1 MDFLM
6 PEDNLRDLTG
16 PGSVVPGGTGGG
28 AGGMS
33 EDELRDYYFNLAMQT
48 TADPN
53 KPLGTGF
60 EKTYTIP
67 RYNEDGT
74 PKLRDGVQEVREVPA
89 EEFLTSDE
97 YQKQRRDIFGSGEAF
112 RNVYFQRDIANQFRS
127 LSPADRIK
135 MKNLLADAGLM
146 DLSKTYGDAFDSE
159 TSKAIKLAMDF
170 SMNNLGKMSWVN
182 SAKTMGDYAK
192 ANQAIKTTDYE
203 LTEEVLNDLVKDVL
217 KQAEDRKG
225 RPLSDYE
232 KNYITNQIMGGPVE
246 GFKESLTTLTPATP
260 DQLVMDEATG
270 MTTLIPG
277 TEAQEPDLD
286 ILTEGVNE
294 VLDNVFAPREELAAE
309 SELEDDTFYR
319 IQRNLAGFESAQR
332 DRAPRR

>member
-6 PEDNLRDLTG
+6 PDTNLKDLTG
-16 PGSVVPGGTGGG
+16 PSGIVSGEDDTGTGGDTTDL
-28 AGGMS
+28 
-33 EDELRDYYFNLAMQT
+33 ETFYFNLLQQEIS
-48 TADPN
+48 DPN

-60 EKTYTIP
+60 LKEYEIP
-67 RYNEDGT
+67 IFNADGT
-74 PKLRDGVQEVREVPA
+74 PKLLDGAQVVEVIPA

-135 MKNLLADAGLM
+135 IKNLLGDAGLM

-203 LTEEVLNDLVKDVL
+203 LTEEVLNDIAKDAI

-309 SELEDDTFYR
+309 SDLEDDTFYR

>member
-6 PEDNLRDLTG
+6 PDTNIKDLTG
-16 PGSVVPGGTGGG
+16 PSGIISGGDDSGIGGDTTDL
-28 AGGMS
+28 
-33 EDELRDYYFNLAMQT
+33 ETFYFNYLQQQIS
-48 TADPN
+48 DPN

-60 EKTYTIP
+60 LKEYEVPIF
-67 RYNEDGT
+67 NADGT
-74 PKLRDGVQEVREVPA
+74 PKLLEGSQVIEVIPA

-127 LSPADRIK
+127 LSPTDRIK
-135 MKNLLADAGLM
+135 IKNLLADAGLM

-225 RPLSDYE
+225 KPLSEYE

-277 TEAQEPDLD
+277 TEAQEPDVD
-286 ILTEGVNE
+286 ILTEGANE

>member
-1 MDFLM
+1 MNFLM
-6 PEDNLRDLTG
+6 PDTNIKDLTG
-16 PGSVVPGGTGGG
+16 PSGIISGGDDSGGG
-28 AGGMS
+28 GDTTDL
-33 EDELRDYYFNLAMQT
+33 ETFYFNLLQQQIS
-48 TADPN
+48 DPN

-60 EKTYTIP
+60 LKEYEIP
-67 RYNEDGT
+67 KFNEDGT
-74 PKLRDGVQEVREVPA
+74 PKLLDGAQVVETIPA

-127 LSPADRIK
+127 LSPTDRIK
-135 MKNLLADAGLM
+135 IKNLLGDAGLM

-225 RPLSDYE
+225 KPLSDYE
-232 KNYITNQIMGGPVE
+232 KNFIVQKLTAGPVE
-246 GFKESLTTLTPATP
+246 EFKTDISALAPAIP
-260 DQLVMDEATG
+260 DQLSYDETTG
-270 MTTLIPG
+270 QTTLIPG
-277 TEAQEPDLD
+277 TEAEVPDEE
-286 ILTEGVNE
+286 ILTEGAEE
-294 VLDNVFAPREELAAE
+294 VLDEVFAPREALAQEAQT
-309 SELEDDTFYR
+309 EDDTFYR
-319 IQRNLAGFESAQR
+319 IQRNLAGLQSVQSQ
-332 DRAPRR
+332 RAPRR

>member
-6 PEDNLRDLTG
+6 PDTNIKDLTG
-16 PGSVVPGGTGGG
+16 PSGITSGGDNNGGG
-28 AGGMS
+28 GDNDDL
-33 EDELRDYYFNLAMQT
+33 ETFYFNLLQQQIS
-48 TADPN
+48 DPN

-60 EKTYTIP
+60 LKEYEIP
-67 RYNEDGT
+67 IFNEDGT
-74 PKLRDGVQEVREVPA
+74 PKLLEGEQVVETIPA

-127 LSPADRIK
+127 LSPTDRIK
-135 MKNLLADAGLM
+135 IKNLLGDAGLM

-159 TSKAIKLAMDF
+159 TSKGIKLAMDF

-182 SAKTMGDYAK
+182 SVKTMGDYAK

-225 RPLSDYE
+225 KPLSQYE

-277 TEAQEPDLD
+277 TEAQEPDVDL
-286 ILTEGVNE
+286 LTEGADE
-294 VLDNVFAPREELAAE
+294 VLDEVFAPREELAQEAQT
-309 SELEDDTFYR
+309 EDDTFYR
-319 IQRNLAGFESAQR
+319 IQRNLAGLQSVQNQT
-332 DRAPRR
+332 APRR

>member
-1 MDFLM
+1 MNFLM
-6 PEDNLRDLTG
+6 PDTNIKDLTG
-16 PGSVVPGGTGGG
+16 PSGIISGGDDSGGG
-28 AGGMS
+28 GDTTDL
-33 EDELRDYYFNLAMQT
+33 ETFYFNLLQQQIS
-48 TADPN
+48 DPN

-60 EKTYTIP
+60 LKEYEIP
-67 RYNEDGT
+67 KFNEDGT
-74 PKLRDGVQEVREVPA
+74 PKLLDGAQVVDVIPA

-127 LSPADRIK
+127 LSPTDRIK
-135 MKNLLADAGLM
+135 IKNLLGDAGLM

-225 RPLSDYE
+225 KPLSDYE
-232 KNYITNQIMGGPVE
+232 KNFIVQKLTAGPVE
-246 GFKESLTTLTPATP
+246 EFKTDISALAPAIP
-260 DQLVMDEATG
+260 DQLSYDETTG
-270 MTTLIPG
+270 QTTLIPG
-277 TEAQEPDLD
+277 TEAEVPDEE
-286 ILTEGVNE
+286 ILTEGAEE
-294 VLDNVFAPREELAAE
+294 VLDEVFAPREALAQEAQT
-309 SELEDDTFYR
+309 EDDTFYR
-319 IQRNLAGFESAQR
+319 IQRNLAGLQSVQSQ
-332 DRAPRR
+332 RAPRR